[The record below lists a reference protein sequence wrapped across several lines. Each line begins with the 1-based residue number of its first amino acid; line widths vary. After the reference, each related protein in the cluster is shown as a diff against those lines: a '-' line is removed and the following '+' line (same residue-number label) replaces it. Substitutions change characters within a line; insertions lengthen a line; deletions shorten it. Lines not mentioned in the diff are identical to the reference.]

1 MNLFRR
7 KPLPAIFALPA
18 ILALGFTVA
27 AGSALAVPVSYTGT
41 NVLIDYDTDTS
52 GGDSVSTAGDSV
64 TLNFGS
70 NFNVSASPSP
80 GTSNSVAEAFGSYS
94 ANFAFSARPGR
105 VISGYQ
111 VTFAGTYSI
120 GSPGS
125 VSISGT
131 PGFSTDNG
139 SGSWGW
145 TTTFDGA
152 SFPGLAG
159 LVQATAQGDGS
170 EVPGPIIGYRQ
181 MVVEDQSRP
190 VYGASTWEE
199 IPGKIIGYELR
210 QVPDSDPPEFYEVPV
225 YGPPTLVEIRSIIGY
240 WDKSV
245 DDHENPIYGPPTIY
259 QLYLGQADIGISGI
273 LIEALTVPEPSTYAL
288 MGLGLAALAWTVRRR
303 NAG

>member
-1 MNLFRR
+1 M
-7 KPLPAIFALPA
+7 
-18 ILALGFTVA
+18 
-27 AGSALAVPVSYTGT
+27 
-41 NVLIDYDTDTS
+41 
-52 GGDSVSTAGDSV
+52 
-64 TLNFGS
+64 
-70 NFNVSASPSP
+70 
-80 GTSNSVAEAFGSYS
+80 
-94 ANFAFSARPGR
+94 
-105 VISGYQ
+105 ISGYQ

-170 EVPGPIIGYRQ
+170 EVPGPIIGYVQ
-181 MVVEDQSRP
+181 IW
-190 VYGASTWEE
+190 VYDLSWPIYGPSTYVWVRGEFL
-199 IPGKIIGYELR
+199 GYELVR
-210 QVPDSDPPEFYEVPV
+210 VPGTDPPEFDRVER
-225 YGPPTLVEIRSIIGY
+225 YGPPTLEEIRGDIIDY
-240 WDKSV
+240 RQKLV
-245 DDHENPIYGPPTIY
+245 DDHENPIYGPPTFD